1 MPSEVLTAARSR
13 TILLPEMDKP
23 LCNTK
28 KKFET
33 NDDFWLVDLD
43 KLSCRVIVYTIFKLA
58 ADSAPHPHES
68 QHTHITVHINVLDSL

>member
-23 LCNTK
+23 K

-33 NDDFWLVDLD
+33 NNDDFWLVSPD
-43 KLSCRVIVYTIFKLA
+43 KLSCRVIVYTTFKLA
-58 ADSAPHPHES
+58 ADSAPHS
-68 QHTHITVHINVLDSL
+68 QHTHITVHIYVFDSL

>member
-33 NDDFWLVDLD
+33 NDDFWLASLD
-43 KLSCRVIVYTIFKLA
+43 KLSCRVIVYTTFKLA
-58 ADSAPHPHES
+58 PVSAPHS
-68 QHTHITVHINVLDSL
+68 QHTHITVHIYVLDSL